1 MPQPQAG
8 IFAEHTSNFYYLEYQ
23 VDFSE
28 SQTAFK
34 QALVKALTGN
44 TTGVHVVLAFGKK
57 AWGVLQPAWQP
68 KDLVD
73 FKTLNGVQNYS
84 MPSTQ
89 GDVFFWIHS
98 DHHDDNFDVVLN
110 IQAAMEKVAKL
121 QLDLVGFN
129 YHKQRDLIG
138 FVDGTANP
146 KEDDRQLAALIPAG
160 EVGAGGS
167 YVLSQKWVHDLRSFN
182 QLPIKEQEEVVGR
195 TKVEDIEL
203 EGDDMPIDSHVSRTD
218 INVNGQAMKI
228 YRRSDPFGSATEH
241 GLYFLAFACEL
252 QRFTVQLES
261 MLGMTEDRIHDKL
274 IEYST
279 AVTSSYWFAP
289 SVEDLGVM
297 LAD

>member
-1 MPQPQAG
+1 MTQAQAG
-8 IFAEHTSNFYYLEYQ
+8 IFKENTHQYYYLEYQ
-23 VDFSE
+23 VDFSNSTQTIKQVLSAAVSE
-28 SQTAFK
+28 SID
-34 QALVKALTGN
+34 
-44 TTGVHVVLAFGKK
+44 GVNVVVAFGKQ
-57 AWGVLQPAWQP
+57 AWNTLQAGWQP

-73 FKTLNGVQNYS
+73 FETLNGVQGFS

-89 GDVFFWIHS
+89 GDVFFWVHS
-98 DHHDDNFDVVLN
+98 DHQDDNFDRVLN

-129 YHKQRDLIG
+129 YHNQRDLIG

-146 KEDDRQLAALIPAG
+146 KEDDRQLAAVIPAG

-182 QLPIKEQEEVVGR
+182 QLAVTEQEKVVGR
-195 TKVEDIEL
+195 TKIEDIEL
-203 EGDDMPIDSHVSRTD
+203 TGDDMPVDSHVSRTD
-218 INVNGQAMKI
+218 VSVNGQAMKI

-252 QRFTVQLES
+252 QRFSVQLEH
-261 MLGMTEDRIHDKL
+261 MLGMTDDGIHDKL

-279 AVTSSYWFAP
+279 AVTGSYWFAP
-289 SVEDLGVM
+289 SAEDLQTV
-297 LAD
+297 LAI